1 MNKPKKLYIK
11 TYGCQMNVYD
21 SERMSEALGED
32 GYEET
37 LNPSEADMI
46 LLNTCHIRE
55 KAAEKVYSE
64 LGRFKDLKTVKPS
77 LKIGGEIFI

>member
-64 LGRFKDLKTVKPS
+64 LGDLR
-77 LKIGGEIFI
+77 I

>member
-1 MNKPKKLYIK
+1 
-11 TYGCQMNVYD
+11 MNVYD

-46 LLNTCHIRE
+46 LLH
-55 KAAEKVYSE
+55 VSY
-64 LGRFKDLKTVKPS
+64 
-77 LKIGGEIFI
+77 